1 MKIGIPKEFRSDKL
15 PASTQKSWDECA
27 NLLKTNGAEIV
38 DISLPHTMSALPA
51 YYIIAPAEASSNLAR
66 YDGVRY
72 GLRVKGNDL
81 IDMYEKTRSEGFGDE
96 VKRRIL
102 IGTYVLSSGYY
113 DAYYL
118 KAQKVR
124 QLIKKDFDDSFTK
137 VDAILT
143 PSTPSSAFKIGEKT
157 NDPVSM
163 YLNDIFTVPVNLAGL
178 PALSLP
184 AGLDKQGYP
193 LGLQLIGKALDE
205 QKILNIGYAF
215 EKNCGY
221 KNEIKKWWS

>member
-1 MKIGIPKEFRSDKL
+1 
-15 PASTQKSWDECA
+15 
-27 NLLKTNGAEIV
+27 
-38 DISLPHTMSALPA
+38 
-51 YYIIAPAEASSNLAR
+51 
-66 YDGVRY
+66 
-72 GLRVKGNDL
+72 
-81 IDMYEKTRSEGFGDE
+81 MYENTRSEGFGDE
-96 VKRRIL
+96 VKRTIL